1 MSDSNQ
7 TLLELLDELGGLNVE
22 LRRSDAALAVAL
34 VAITTDRN
42 ILIVE
47 RTYREGIRCIVDPT
61 TEEIESA
68 GNGDLWKIWN
78 SERAVLLSGVV

>member
-1 MSDSNQ
+1 MTASDR
-7 TLLELLDELGGLNVE
+7 TLLELLDELGGLDVE

-34 VAITTDRN
+34 VATTRDRK

-47 RTYREGIRCIVDPT
+47 RTYRDGVCCIVDPT
-61 TEEIESA
+61 SEEIESA

-78 SERAVLLSGVV
+78 SERAVLMSGVV